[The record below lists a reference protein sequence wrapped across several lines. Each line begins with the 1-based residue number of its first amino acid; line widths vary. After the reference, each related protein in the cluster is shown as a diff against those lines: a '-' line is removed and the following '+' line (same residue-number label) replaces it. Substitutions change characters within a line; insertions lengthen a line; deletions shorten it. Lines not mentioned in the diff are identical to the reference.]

1 MCNTSKMK
9 GEIIMF
15 GKKVKNEMLALGD
28 LVEGLPIPQ
37 SSDVSIKLTPGAL
50 TITGNGQEFE
60 INFSKLMMIDI
71 KSDVEMEKI
80 IQQSAPG
87 MVIGAVT
94 FGVIGAMIG
103 GRVKTKEKRVVNHF
117 LIVSYQSDE
126 MKTIVIDATKDW
138 YNAAAL
144 VDYFRKL
151 NPTYANVTK
160 VSL

>member
-1 MCNTSKMK
+1 MCNASKTK

-60 INFSKLMMIDI
+60 IDASKLTLVDL

-87 MVIGAVT
+87 MIIGAVT

-103 GRVKTKEKRVVNHF
+103 GRVKTKEKRTVNHF
-117 LIVSYQSDE
+117 LIINYQSDE
-126 MKTIVIDATKDW
+126 LKTIVIDATKDW

>member
-1 MCNTSKMK
+1 MK
-9 GEIIMF
+9 GGTVMF
-15 GKKVKNEMLALGD
+15 GKKNKNQKVSLGN

-37 SSDVSIKLTPGAL
+37 NTDLTIKLTPSEL
-50 TITGNGQEFE
+50 SMVGNGQEFE

-117 LIVSYQSDE
+117 LIVNYQTDE
-126 MKTIVIDATKDW
+126 LKTIVIDVTKDW
-138 YNAAAL
+138 HNAAQL

-151 NPTYANVTK
+151 NPSYLQSNVK
-160 VSL
+160 ISL

>member
-1 MCNTSKMK
+1 MCNTSKTK

-15 GKKVKNEMLALGD
+15 GKKVRNEMLALGD

-37 SSDVSIKLTPGAL
+37 SSDVSIKMTPGAL
-50 TITGNGQEFE
+50 TITGSGQEFE
-60 INFSKLMMIDI
+60 IDASKLTLVDL

-87 MVIGAVT
+87 MIIGAVT

-103 GRVKTKEKRVVNHF
+103 GRVKTKEKRTVNHF
-117 LIVSYQSDE
+117 LIINYQSDE
-126 MKTIVIDATKDW
+126 LKTIVIDATKDW

>member
-1 MCNTSKMK
+1 
-9 GEIIMF
+9 MF
-15 GKKVKNEMLALGD
+15 GKKNKNQKVSLGN

-37 SSDVSIKLTPGAL
+37 NTDLTIKLTPSEL
-50 TITGNGQEFE
+50 SMVGNGQEFE

-117 LIVSYQSDE
+117 LIINYQTDE
-126 MKTIVIDATKDW
+126 LKTIVIDVTKDW
-138 YNAAAL
+138 YNAAQL

-151 NPTYANVTK
+151 NPSYLQSNVK
-160 VSL
+160 ISL